1 MLSKKSPRATQ
12 LEPLESRQLLSASL
26 LGELQNIVVTP
37 ASQSATAAAVN
48 GIDGYTPAQ
57 IRKAY
62 GFDKIR
68 LANGITGDGAGQTI
82 AIVTA
87 YNDPKIASDVHTF
100 DAAMG
105 INDNFSLSVVGQNG
119 GKVSSLA
126 TDAGWAGET
135 ALDVEWAHAIAPK
148 AKILLV
154 EANTASLGN
163 LLTAVDFARH
173 AAGVSVVSMSWGADE
188 FWSET
193 SFDKYFTTPAGHQGV
208 TFVAASGDN
217 GSWWGPSW
225 PSSSSNVLAVGGTS
239 LNINSAGGIGSET
252 GWGGSGGGIS
262 SFESQP
268 TYQLNAQHTGGRTNP
283 DVSYNAD
290 PNTGFAFFNSVDDGS
305 GFVGWQVVGGT
316 SAGAPQW
323 SALVAIA
330 NQGRAA
336 AGKSSLDGSTGTLP
350 MLYALYNNPT
360 AYAAAFNDVTVG
372 RSSFF
377 LGAHTGY
384 DGVSGLGSP
393 KAAGVIGALVG
404 PVSAAKTA
412 TTTASTTTTTTAS
425 RTAGAQLARKAAAAE
440 QTVTVATTTVF
451 EVSPAR
457 GAVAANRLAAAL
469 FVDAAAGQGVG
480 AGHSSSESSVA
491 TTTFGGGLDAG
502 DSRASIFSGRRVSAV
517 FGAGYEAARPASVNV
532 GRAQPGQPMEVGAA
546 PAAAEPQVTG
556 PWVLSGIVPIDAA
569 TATRGTGGYGGGGA
583 LATRPATATAA
594 MVPDVGAVGGGFRH
608 PRAVALALVAATAE
622 VFVLSYR
629 RLRRKRQGAAA
640 TAVVEPIAE
649 PLVRRDR

>member
-12 LEPLESRQLLSASL
+12 LESLESRQLLSASL
-26 LGELQNIVVTP
+26 LSDLQKITVTP
-37 ASQSATAAAVN
+37 ASQSATAAALN
-48 GIDGYTPAQ
+48 GINGYSPAQ
-57 IRKAY
+57 IRKVY
-62 GFDKIR
+62 GFDKIA
-68 LANGITGDGAGQTI
+68 LANGVTADGAGQTI

-105 INDNFSLSVVGQNG
+105 INDNFSLSVVSQTG
-119 GKVSSLA
+119 GSVKSLA
-126 TDAGWAGET
+126 TDAGWAEET

-163 LLTAVDFARH
+163 LLSAVDFARH
-173 AAGVSVVSMSWGADE
+173 AAGVSVVSMSWGSDE
-188 FWSET
+188 FRSET

-239 LNINSAGGIGSET
+239 LNINASGGIGSET
-252 GWGGSGGGIS
+252 GWSGSGGGIS
-262 SFESQP
+262 SFEPQP
-268 TYQLNAQHTGGRTNP
+268 NYQLNAQHTGGRTNP
-283 DVSYNAD
+283 DVSYNAN

-323 SALVAIA
+323 AALVAIA

-377 LGAHTGY
+377 LGAHAGY
-384 DGVSGLGSP
+384 DGVTGLGSP
-393 KAAGVIGALVG
+393 KAAGVVSALVG
-404 PVSAAKTA
+404 PVTAAQIT
-412 TTTASTTTTTTAS
+412 TTTTTTAAKAA
-425 RTAGAQLARKAAAAE
+425 TTQLARKATPAE
-440 QTVTVATTTVF
+440 QTVASSTTDFEVAPAPTKVSFTVNRVAEALVSDGGLARTTT
-451 EVSPAR
+451 
-457 GAVAANRLAAAL
+457 AAILRPTDSTITAT
-469 FVDAAAGQGVG
+469 VAAAGAS
-480 AGHSSSESSVA
+480 AGNGIEDR
-491 TTTFGGGLDAG
+491 G
-502 DSRASIFSGRRVSAV
+502 SIFNSGRRVATI
-517 FGAGYEAARPASVNV
+517 FTAGYESARPAWVNV
-532 GRAQPGQPMEVGAA
+532 LPNQPAMVQPFALNST
-546 PAAAEPQVTG
+546 EPKG
-556 PWVLSGIVPIDAA
+556 PWILSGIVPIEPATTPGVMGALGGSILATQPAA
-569 TATRGTGGYGGGGA
+569 TAAAAAIVPEVAAGSWLTR
-583 LATRPATATAA
+583 
-594 MVPDVGAVGGGFRH
+594 
-608 PRAVALALVAATAE
+608 PRAVTLAIAAVAVE

-629 RLRRKRQGAAA
+629 RIRRKHEVAAAA
-640 TAVVEPIAE
+640 TAGERIVEPLKPE
-649 PLVRRDR
+649 DR